1 MHSSYHNFFNDL
13 VLMKLSRSA
22 NISTNSNVRKICLP
36 LENNQNEND
45 FENDNSLDDI
55 PELIRDDNYLR
66 QLKNTGNLNL
76 REFVT
81 KRILNLVNG
90 TSVKSASRQGRKIGG
105 NRRRNDKFYKQSAN
119 SPYDFLINRQTDE
132 NQNPEFT
139 DCFATGWGKFKQDGD
154 LTKVLLKTKVPIHRN
169 SR

>member
-76 REFVT
+76 REVVT
-81 KRILNLVNG
+81 NRILNLVNS
-90 TSVKSASRQGRKIGG
+90 TSSRQGRRFGDS
-105 NRRRNDKFYKQSAN
+105 RRRNDKFYKERAN
-119 SPYDFLINRQTDE
+119 SAYDFLINRQTDE
-132 NQNPEFT
+132 GQNPEFT

>member
-22 NISTNSNVRKICLP
+22 NFSKNSNVRKICLP
-36 LENNQNEND
+36 LENNKND
-45 FENDNSLDDI
+45 IENDNSLDDI

-66 QLKNTGNLNL
+66 RLKNAGDINL
-76 REFVT
+76 REVVT
-81 KRILNLVNG
+81 NRILNLVNI
-90 TSVKSASRQGRKIGG
+90 TSSRQGRRMGG
-105 NRRRNDKFYKQSAN
+105 NRRRNDKFYKENAN

-132 NQNPEFT
+132 DPNLEFT
-139 DCFATGWGKFKQDGD
+139 DCFATGWGKFKPDGD

>member
-76 REFVT
+76 RDVVT
-81 KRILNLVNG
+81 NRILNLVNS
-90 TSVKSASRQGRKIGG
+90 TSSRQGRRIGG
-105 NRRRNDKFYKQSAN
+105 SRRRNDKFYKEMTN

-132 NQNPEFT
+132 GQSPEFT